1 MNKIA
6 IIGSGGLGR
15 EVLGII
21 QSINRKEKTWDFI
34 GFYDD
39 NPSLEVVNGFPVL
52 GKIAELN
59 DIKEEIYVVIGVGN
73 PNVREILFKKI
84 NNQNILFPSLIHP
97 SVEIYSNENVT
108 IGNGVVIAA
117 NAVLTVN
124 INISDF
130 VYINAMS
137 LLAHDTEIGKFTMVM
152 PTVSISAGGKIGER
166 VYIGNGTKIDFP
178 IEIEDGAIIPAGSV
192 LTKEK

>member
-39 NPSLEVVNGFPVL
+39 NPSSEVVNGFPVL

-84 NNQNILFPSLIHP
+84 NNQNILFPTLIHP
-97 SVEIYSNENVT
+97 SVEIYSNESVT

-137 LLAHDTEIGKFTMVM
+137 LLAHDTEIGKFSMIM

-178 IEIEDGAIIPAGSV
+178 IEIEDGTVVRAGSV